1 MAVRRS
7 ARLRA
12 RSSEEPE
19 PQTEPVPQIYKNEN
33 ATNNETKLPPVMEHD
48 EPQPPEPVQKTPV
61 RNSTVNETP
70 NKTPKSEKKPSE
82 HKTPTSTAATR
93 PPMGEMH
100 PSKVHQSTTKKVDSG
115 LILGFNPV
123 KKDAN
128 GKVVKDTVVENTP
141 TKAKASPASQYGTP
155 GFEFKFACQE
165 SELSDEAKKL
175 MESVREDV
183 ARIKAQMIQDK
194 QAQEQSGDNTHEGDR
209 RIAQPKG
216 RAGRYDDAHMAEFK
230 KMDSIAGHASAF
242 RAAPGRFK
250 PVDATKTLKRT
261 KSKARLDESE
271 SQNNSPSK
279 ATPSKATLCKPS
291 PAPAAG
297 AKRVKHDRTDDAS
310 TRRPSKE
317 DAPATTAPATTP
329 RRTIDPLRRR
339 TAVRGSL
346 MTPTRSSM
354 ARASSASVKP
364 PKKPSMIPGP
374 TQSPVSKPLA
384 APRTPQTEFNPRLK
398 TNLPSFANLKS
409 ILRRREPLFSKD
421 PAKIAAGTHSAA
433 PDFTPDLLFSGIHGE
448 GDKEDVA
455 QTPSP
460 KKRVGFSPSV
470 KSPNDLPPASPSP
483 SKIPTSTRPASDITY
498 PTLPALTPEKAA
510 TSNPGTPSIRHVRP
524 STVTEDKSLI
534 PEVPGVM
541 HGINNK
547 KRHRVEPDEADTENV
562 PPADS
567 TTNANASDER
577 SAKRVKPN
585 TPVKRHQPP
594 TPSPV
599 KAPAG
604 TPLRSASKVSRP
616 SGAPGSVSR
625 TGTGTGTPGSMRK
638 NRFMT
643 SSRLNMLAQPKHR

>member
-1 MAVRRS
+1 
-7 ARLRA
+7 
-12 RSSEEPE
+12 
-19 PQTEPVPQIYKNEN
+19 
-33 ATNNETKLPPVMEHD
+33 MEHD
-48 EPQPPEPVQKTPV
+48 EPQPTEPVQKTPV
-61 RNSTVNETP
+61 RNSTVDKTP
-70 NKTPKSEKKPSE
+70 NKTPKSEKKPTE
-82 HKTPTSTAATR
+82 NKTPTSTAATR

-128 GKVVKDTVVENTP
+128 GKVVKDTVGENTP
-141 TKAKASPASQYGTP
+141 TKAKAKDSPAGQYGTP
-155 GFEFKFACQE
+155 GFEFKFGCQE
-165 SELSDEAKKL
+165 SELSGEAKKL

-194 QAQEQSGDNTHEGDR
+194 QSQEESEKNKREGDR

-216 RAGRYDDAHMAEFK
+216 RATRFSNAHMAEFK
-230 KMDSIAGHASAF
+230 KMDSIAGHPSAF

-250 PVDATKTLKRT
+250 PVDATQTLKRT
-261 KSKARLDESE
+261 KSKARLDEPE

-279 ATPSKATLCKPS
+279 ATPSKATPVRPS
-291 PAPAAG
+291 PTPVAG
-297 AKRVKHDRTDDAS
+297 AKRVKHDKTDDAS

-317 DAPATTAPATTP
+317 SDAPATTAPAAAPATTP

-339 TAVRGSL
+339 TAVRSSL
-346 MTPTRSSM
+346 LTPTRSSM

-364 PKKPSMIPGP
+364 PKKPSMIPAP
-374 TQSPVSKPLA
+374 TQSPVSKPMA

-433 PDFTPDLLFSGIHGE
+433 PDFTPDLLFNGVHG
-448 GDKEDVA
+448 GDEKDDVA

-460 KKRVGFSPSV
+460 RKRVGFSPSV

-483 SKIPTSTRPASDITY
+483 SKLPTSTRPASDITY

-510 TSNPGTPSIRHVRP
+510 TSTPGMPSIRPVCP
-524 STVTEDKSLI
+524 STVTEDKSLM

-547 KRHRVEPDEADTENV
+547 KRHCVEPDEAEADTENV

-567 TTNANASDER
+567 TANTNVSDER
-577 SAKRVKPN
+577 SAKRVKSN
-585 TPVKRHQPP
+585 SPVKRHQPP

-599 KAPAG
+599 KVRTG
-604 TPLRSASKVSRP
+604 TPLRSASKISRP
-616 SGAPGSVSR
+616 SGTPGSVSR
-625 TGTGTGTPGSMRK
+625 IGTSTGTPGSVRK